1 MARSSDK
8 QNPEES
14 DMDISSSNEEEQS
27 ERQCVTMEDE
37 NTTTTSNTRTMA
49 GNSGTQG
56 NNEPADVFIKDDTI
70 NFGCLHKFTR
80 TSTQPKA
87 HESTARQANTTSPHD
102 STPNTRT
109 TFERYLPFIWP
120 IPVELEDNIS
130 EARDPRR
137 NKKREQQ
144 KARASRKNPRRHPN
158 GIPWKLIPIETPK
171 NPPPIA
177 MSQIRRLQQIK
188 HENIAL
194 YSDSEIAEWISSKY
208 GTNNKSDWTWFAA
221 GILGQG
227 ESLKEM
233 MPKIRQRGRS
243 ESDACEVAVNPVDE
257 NHFEITQN
265 ESPRRIL
272 V

>member
-1 MARSSDK
+1 
-8 QNPEES
+8 
-14 DMDISSSNEEEQS
+14 
-27 ERQCVTMEDE
+27 
-37 NTTTTSNTRTMA
+37 
-49 GNSGTQG
+49 
-56 NNEPADVFIKDDTI
+56 
-70 NFGCLHKFTR
+70 
-80 TSTQPKA
+80 
-87 HESTARQANTTSPHD
+87 
-102 STPNTRT
+102 
-109 TFERYLPFIWP
+109 
-120 IPVELEDNIS
+120 
-130 EARDPRR
+130 
-137 NKKREQQ
+137 
-144 KARASRKNPRRHPN
+144 
-158 GIPWKLIPIETPK
+158 
-171 NPPPIA
+171 
-177 MSQIRRLQQIK
+177 MSQMRRLQQIK